1 MDQNDIEGAVTKI
14 LTSVGEDPQRE
25 GLLNTPNR
33 VARMYAELLEGYT
46 IDAAALVN
54 NALFHAE
61 YDEMIVVRDIEFASL
76 CEHHMLPFIGHAH
89 VAYIPKEKIIGL
101 SKIPRIV
108 DMFGRRLQIQER
120 MTRQVADFL
129 MATVEPQG
137 VGVVIEALH
146 MCSMIRGVEKAEA
159 RMVTSAMVGVFKRDP
174 RTRGEFMQHIYRP
187 PTKEI

>member
-1 MDQNDIEGAVTKI
+1 MDHNEIEGAVTKI

-25 GLLNTPNR
+25 GLLNTPGR

-46 IDAAALVN
+46 IDPAALVN

-61 YDEMIVVRDIEFASL
+61 YDEM
-76 CEHHMLPFIGHAH
+76 
-89 VAYIPKEKIIGL
+89 
-101 SKIPRIV
+101 
-108 DMFGRRLQIQER
+108 FGRRLQIQER
-120 MTRQVADFL
+120 MTRQIADFL

-187 PTKEI
+187 PTKEF

>member
-1 MDQNDIEGAVTKI
+1 MDYQRIEEAVTTI
-14 LTSVGEDPQRE
+14 INAVGEDPHRE
-25 GLLNTPNR
+25 GLLNTPER
-33 VARMYAELLEGYT
+33 VGRMYAELLEGYT
-46 IDAAALVN
+46 IDPAALVN
-54 NALFHAE
+54 NALFHAD

-120 MTRQVADFL
+120 MTREIADFL
-129 MATVEPQG
+129 TATVEPQG

-146 MCSMIRGVEKAEA
+146 MCSMIRGVEKDQA

-187 PTKEI
+187 ATKEL